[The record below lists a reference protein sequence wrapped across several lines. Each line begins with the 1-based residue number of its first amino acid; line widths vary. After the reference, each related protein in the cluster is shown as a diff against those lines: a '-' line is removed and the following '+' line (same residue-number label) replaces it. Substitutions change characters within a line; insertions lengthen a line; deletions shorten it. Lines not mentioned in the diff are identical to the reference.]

1 MAYLTTTASGQ
12 PVLILKEGTTRNR
25 GREAQRN
32 NIMAARIIGEVLK
45 TTLGPRGMDKMLI
58 DSLGDITI
66 TNDGAAILD
75 EIEVEHPAAKMMVEI
90 AKTQDD
96 MVGDGTTTAVVLASE
111 LLKRAEEL
119 LDQNIHPTIIVSGYR
134 KAAQKAMEIVNK
146 IAIPVDIEDRE
157 TLRKVALTS
166 MASKAVGP
174 AKEHLAEIAI
184 DAVKQIVEQRGD
196 RRVAD
201 IDNIQIIKKTGKSLF
216 ESQLVKG
223 VIIDKEV
230 VHAGMPKKVEKA
242 KIALLD
248 CPLEIEK
255 TEFSAEIRIRDPTQM
270 KAFLDQETKML
281 KEMVDKIKASGA
293 NVVFC
298 QKGIDDMA
306 QHFLAK
312 EGILAARRVK
322 QSDMEKLARATGGR
336 IITDLDDLT
345 PQDLGEAGLV
355 EERKIGEDKM
365 IFVEGCK
372 DPRSVAIL
380 IRAGLERMVDEAE
393 RAMTDALSVVS
404 DVIENNKIVAGGGAV
419 EIEIAKEL
427 RDYATKV
434 GGREQLAIE
443 AFANAIEIIPR
454 TLAENAGLEPIDII
468 VELRAAHEKTDGK
481 YMGVNVFTGKT
492 ENMLNNGVVEP
503 VIVKEQAVKSAAE
516 SASMILRIDD
526 VIAATKPK
534 EGKGPEKP
542 PGESESE
549 EY

>member
-12 PVLILKEGTTRNR
+12 PVLILKEGTTRSR

-32 NIMAARIIGEVLK
+32 NIMAARLIGEVLK
-45 TTLGPRGMDKMLI
+45 STLGPRGMDKMLI

-96 MVGDGTTTAVVLASE
+96 MVGDGTTTAVVLAGE

-119 LDQNIHPTIIVSGYR
+119 LDQNIHPTILVSGYR
-134 KAAQKAMEIVNK
+134 KAAQKAIEVINK
-146 IAIPVDIEDRE
+146 IATPVDMDDRE
-157 TLRKVALTS
+157 TLKKVALTS
-166 MASKAVGP
+166 MSSKAVG
-174 AKEHLAEIAI
+174 AAREHFAEIAI
-184 DAVKQIVEQRGD
+184 DAVKQIAEKRGD
-196 RRVAD
+196 KIIAD
-201 IDNIQIIKKTGKSLF
+201 IDNIQVIKKTGKSLF
-216 ESQLVKG
+216 ESELVKG
-223 VIIDKEV
+223 LIIDKEV
-230 VHAGMPKKVEKA
+230 VHPEMPKKLENA

-248 CPLEIEK
+248 CALEIEK
-255 TEFSAEIRIRDPTQM
+255 TEISAEIRIRDPVQM
-270 KAFLDQETKML
+270 KAFLDQETRML
-281 KEMVDKIKASGA
+281 KEMVDKIKAAGA
-293 NVVFC
+293 SVVFC

-312 EGILAARRVK
+312 EGILTARRVK
-322 QSDMEKLARATGGR
+322 QSDMEKLARATGG
-336 IITDLDDLT
+336 IVITDLDDIT
-345 PQDLGEAGLV
+345 TQDLGEAGIV

-365 IFVEGCK
+365 IFVEKCK
-372 DPRSVAIL
+372 DPRSVAVL

-419 EIEIAKEL
+419 EVEIAKKL

-443 AFANAIEIIPR
+443 AFADAIEVIPK
-454 TLAENAGLEPIDII
+454 TLAENAGLESIDII
-468 VELRAAHEKTDGK
+468 VELRAAHEKNDGE
-481 YMGVNVFTGKT
+481 YMGVNVLKGKV
-492 ENMLNNGVVEP
+492 ENMQENGVVEP
-503 VIVKEQAVKSAAE
+503 LVVKEQAVKSAAE

-534 EGKGPEKP
+534 EEKGPP
-542 PGESESE
+542 PGGPE
-549 EY
+549 EE